1 MIAVV
6 VGLALAAFGVARWV
20 ASSDTRDDLDAA
32 TDQVAELEDEAASAR
47 DAAGVATDEAEELEA
62 RSGELEGGI
71 SNVAGAAESELT
83 AFNAIIDC
91 LNAAST
97 SFPSGRSC
105 LDTPTEDWRTTADA
119 LIVAR
124 DELQVSVDA
133 IEEDGDG

>member
-62 RSGELEGGI
+62 RSGELEGVGDQSKPCSAITGI
-71 SNVAGAAESELT
+71 RVG
-83 AFNAIIDC
+83 
-91 LNAAST
+91 
-97 SFPSGRSC
+97 
-105 LDTPTEDWRTTADA
+105 
-119 LIVAR
+119 
-124 DELQVSVDA
+124 
-133 IEEDGDG
+133 